1 MLLIGKKKISNIE
14 VSLFPKES
22 KISMHVYMKEYVIF
36 KTIALCL
43 NRFTM
48 FHTNWL
54 NILFSWR
61 YNNYVILHL
70 LGRVSLYH
78 MRGKQ

>member
-1 MLLIGKKKISNIE
+1 MGYAEIYAKVIHATNREEKISNIE
-14 VSLFPKES
+14 VSLFSKES
-22 KISMHVYMKEYVIF
+22 KISLYVYMKEYVIF

-61 YNNYVILHL
+61 YNN
-70 LGRVSLYH
+70 
-78 MRGKQ
+78 